1 MSSFGYE
8 VTGWLMA
15 VASYYTAGANVR
27 NASGYQSS
35 MPYFPFVKSLPSFPY
50 RFARGLGGAG
60 LVVALGAASGCSSSS
75 APATTPT
82 GTTGSTNGTC
92 SGDAAACVS
101 GTLITR
107 GFNVAFASSKV
118 QLYSTFPYGKATPV
132 TEAAVTAD
140 GKFAFSGADPAARY
154 YLQGVARFTSGAG
167 TFAVATVAGPFTLP
181 LAAPADLKIRPVFL
195 EALQQRPAGG
205 ALALSWASAHVYD
218 PNTAAEL
225 TDAKVTLHADT
236 QALDMPFATNLA
248 GQKSYFVQ
256 LTKGPAPTSLGID
269 VAHTSFPGGASFT
282 LAAEVPDF
290 DPAVTAPAD
299 QAQIA
304 AGQPLPVAWTANPHA
319 AYAIVELFA
328 TNAAG
333 GFDARYASDAPR
345 GPAVASETIP
355 GSALAAPGAYL
366 LNVQMSRPS
375 CPTTADGCVYNA
387 STAAVNLTAK

>member
-1 MSSFGYE
+1 
-8 VTGWLMA
+8 
-15 VASYYTAGANVR
+15 
-27 NASGYQSS
+27 
-35 MPYFPFVKSLPSFPY
+35 MPHSPFAKLPSFPDT
-50 RFARGLGGAG
+50 RALFFVLASLGAG
-60 LVVALGAASGCSSSS
+60 SACSSSS
-75 APATTPT
+75 TPAPTTTGPTGTPT
-82 GTTGSTNGTC
+82 GTC
-92 SGDAAACVS
+92 SDAATCVG
-101 GTLITR
+101 GTLATR

-132 TEAAVTAD
+132 AEAAVTAD
-140 GKFAFSGADPAARY
+140 GKFAFAGADPAARY
-154 YLQGVARFTSGAG
+154 YLQGVARFTGGAG

-236 QALDMPFATNLA
+236 QTLDMPFATNLA

-256 LTKGPAPTSLGID
+256 LAKGASAPASLGID

-282 LAAEVPDF
+282 LASEVPDF
-290 DPAVTAPAD
+290 DPAVTQPAD

-304 AGQPLPVAWTANPHA
+304 AGQPLGVTWTASTRA

-328 TNAAG
+328 PNAGG
-333 GFDARYASDAPR
+333 GFDAKYASDAPR
-345 GPAVASETIP
+345 PPSVTTETIP
-355 GSALAAPGAYL
+355 GSAVAAAGVYL

-375 CPTTADGCVYNA
+375 CPPTADGCVYNA